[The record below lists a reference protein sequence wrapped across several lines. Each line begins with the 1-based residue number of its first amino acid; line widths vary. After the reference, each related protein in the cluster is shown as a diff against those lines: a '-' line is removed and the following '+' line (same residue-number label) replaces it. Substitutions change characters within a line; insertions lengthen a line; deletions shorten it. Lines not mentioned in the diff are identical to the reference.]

1 MCRTRRERRN
11 LTRREISRKKEILNH
26 YFNPWHIVEGKLVEG
41 KLDKGKVHCTCGIC
55 SQKSSKIQTK
65 RNSYSCNSKTL
76 LSHRDLKNLEKMK
89 EAEAIQPEPYPLIPI
104 ILLRKNYISDYGNT
118 YHLVAKTF
126 LENLKSSFGEDCFPY
141 FIDFPYLIS
150 CSEESKM
157 LSNFEIE
164 VSQKM
169 LFALAKTQE
178 DFHLLKNYE
187 DVIKASLINFS
198 AYIEDYLKKNNL
210 EHKSCIWLK

>member
-1 MCRTRRERRN
+1 MCRTRQERRN

-26 YFNPWHIVEGKLVEG
+26 HFNSQPIVEG
-41 KLDKGKVHCTCGIC
+41 KLDKGKVHCSCGIC

-65 RNSYSCNSKTL
+65 TNSYSCNSKTL

-89 EAEAIQPEPYPLIPI
+89 EAEAIQPEPHPLIPI

-126 LENLKSSFGEDCFPY
+126 LENLKFSFGEECFPY
-141 FIDFPYLIS
+141 FIDFPYLIF
-150 CSEESKM
+150 CSGESKI

-164 VSQKM
+164 ISQKM

-187 DVIKASLINFS
+187 DIIKASLIDFS

>member
-1 MCRTRRERRN
+1 
-11 LTRREISRKKEILNH
+11 
-26 YFNPWHIVEGKLVEG
+26 
-41 KLDKGKVHCTCGIC
+41 
-55 SQKSSKIQTK
+55 
-65 RNSYSCNSKTL
+65 
-76 LSHRDLKNLEKMK
+76 MK

-126 LENLKSSFGEDCFPY
+126 LENLKSSFGEEYFPY
-141 FIDFPYLIS
+141 FIDFPYLVF

-157 LSNFEIE
+157 LSNFETE

-169 LFALAKTQE
+169 LSALAKTQE

-187 DVIKASLINFS
+187 DAIKASLIDFS
-198 AYIEDYLKKNNL
+198 I
-210 EHKSCIWLK
+210 